1 MTLGGGGDERVAVH
15 LLELR
20 LLACERIEQAKAD
33 WEAGRFEKVLGD
45 EREFISC
52 PRRARTRDA
61 SLVSEGSTT
70 S

>member
-1 MTLGGGGDERVAVH
+1 MTLGGVARNGLRFI
-15 LLELR
+15 LLELY
-20 LLACERIEQAKAD
+20 LLARERIEQAKAD

-61 SLVSEGSTT
+61 SLVSEGSAT